1 MSVTVSSK
9 ISEIDFESGKN
20 VFYYEISSLDNLVFD
35 YLIIKNYYVASIS
48 ISILI
53 DEEKWKTVLD
63 NYTLM
68 HNPNMDEDSERYFI
82 FSKKE
87 MKLNNNIPQFKKMR
101 IYIYQNSSYW
111 KEYKLNMIKIASE
124 KDLSKEIKEDN
135 IHFELTPKQQFVF
148 QDKNIILLNG
158 KDEINQKYIE
168 ISNGQGISDF
178 NYID

>member
-1 MSVTVSSK
+1 MSVNVSSK

-20 VFYYEISSLDNLVFD
+20 IFYYEISSEEDLSFD

-48 ISILI
+48 ISISLE
-53 DEEKWKTVLD
+53 DKWKSVLD
-63 NYTLM
+63 NITLM
-68 HNPNMDEDSERYFI
+68 QNPGMDEDSERYFI

-87 MKLNNNIPQFKKMR
+87 MKIENNINFKKMR
-101 IYIYQNSSYW
+101 VYIYQNSSFW
-111 KEYKLNMIKIASE
+111 KEYKLNMIKIVSE
-124 KDLSKEIKEDN
+124 KDLSKEINDDK

-148 QDKNIILLNG
+148 YDKDIILLNG

-168 ISNGQGISDF
+168 ISNGKTVSDF

>member
-9 ISEIDFESGKN
+9 ISEVDFESGKN
-20 VFYYEISSLDNLVFD
+20 IFYYEISSEENLNFD

-53 DEEKWKTVLD
+53 EEEKWKIVLD

-82 FSKKE
+82 FTKKE
-87 MKLNNNIPQFKKMR
+87 MKLLDNNIPKFNKMR

-111 KEYKLNMIKIASE
+111 KEYKLN
-124 KDLSKEIKEDN
+124 
-135 IHFELTPKQQFVF
+135 
-148 QDKNIILLNG
+148 
-158 KDEINQKYIE
+158 
-168 ISNGQGISDF
+168 
-178 NYID
+178 